1 MRYKFTGTKYDSGRD
16 IKDIAKL
23 VRADIK
29 AAAKKGQIPKG
40 IKTSVRISRF
50 SGGQS
55 LDVYIKHLG
64 GERVINPAWVKHMD
78 GGGHVCDA
86 PPRYT
91 AIATHARKVIE
102 ALVAAYN
109 FDDSESMVDYFHVNF
124 YGNVTFDYE
133 FDKADVEL
141 IRREGLYHDESAKA
155 LEQEPDPEKWA
166 IEEEARAEA
175 AAKRTQ
181 TKPEVTFPIFNQRHP
196 YYC

>member
-1 MRYKFTGTKYDSGRD
+1 MRYKFQGTKYESGRD
-16 IKDIAKL
+16 IADIAKL

-29 AAAKKGQIPKG
+29 EAVKKKQLPKG

-50 SGGQS
+50 AGGQS

-78 GGGHVCDA
+78 GGGCTREA

-91 AIATHARKVIE
+91 ATATHARKLIE

-124 YGNVTFDYE
+124 YGTVTFDYE
-133 FDKADVEL
+133 FDKADMERT
-141 IRREGLYHDESAKA
+141 RREGLFQDESAKA
-155 LEQEPDPEKWA
+155 LEEVDPEQLVLDA
-166 IEEEARAEA
+166 EAKAEA
-175 AAKRTQ
+175 AEKRIAGR
-181 TKPEVTFPIFNQRHP
+181 PLVTFPVFNQRHP